1 MRQNFLKNT
10 TFVARSKNNR
20 MEKVL
25 IANRGEIA
33 RRVIRTLK
41 LMGIQSV
48 AVYSDADK
56 NAPHVLEADEAVYLG
71 ASPATES
78 YLKQDLILQY
88 CKDLNVDGIH
98 PGYGF
103 LSENA
108 DFARKVKAAGIKLIG
123 PSPESME
130 VMGDKL
136 SAKQAVKEFKVPLVP
151 GVDEAITDID
161 EAIKVAESVGYP
173 ILIKASAGGGGKGM
187 RLVERSEDFKEQMK
201 LAQNEARSSFGDDAV
216 FIEKFVTKPR
226 HIEIQVFADSHGNTV
241 YLFERE
247 CSIQRRHQKVVEEAP
262 SALLTPELRKQMGE
276 AAVAVCKACNY
287 EGAGTVEFL
296 VDGNLDFFFLEMN
309 TRLQVEHP
317 VTEEITG
324 LDLVEWQIRV
334 ARGEKLPKLQDE
346 LEINGHAVEIR
357 VYAEDTLNGFTP
369 DIGNLK
375 RYRVPSGRSVRVDD
389 AFVEG
394 MDIPIFYDPMIAKL
408 VVWGKDRKSAIARGI
423 QAIDEYQI
431 SGVKTTLDF
440 GKYVLKHPAFQ
451 SGDFDTNFIKTY
463 FEDPN
468 IMYTA
473 MEGEKEALQ
482 HGIDQ
487 IWEAITDRKAKEF
500 ASKEITSSW
509 VNARV

>member
-1 MRQNFLKNT
+1 MNQIEMK
-10 TFVARSKNNR
+10 
-20 MEKVL
+20 KVL

-41 LMGIQSV
+41 KMNIASV
-48 AVYSDADK
+48 AIYSDSDR
-56 NAPHVLEADEAVYLG
+56 NAPHVLEADEAVYVG
-71 ASPATES
+71 ESPSSES

-88 CKDLNVDGIH
+88 CKELGVDGIH

-108 DFARKVKAAGIKLIG
+108 GFARKVKEAGITFIG
-123 PSPESME
+123 PSPEAME
-130 VMGDKL
+130 IMGDKL
-136 SAKQAVKEFKVPLVP
+136 SAKQAVKEFNVPLVP
-151 GVDEAITDID
+151 GVDHAITDVN
-161 EAIKVAESVGYP
+161 EAIKVAEEVGYP

-187 RLVERSEDFKEQMK
+187 RLVENSAEFVEQMK

-226 HIEIQVFADSHGNTV
+226 HIEIQVFADRAGNTV

-262 SALLTPELRKQMGE
+262 SALLTPELRKEMGE

-296 VDGNLDFFFLEMN
+296 VDADKKFYFLEMN

-317 VTEEITG
+317 VTEEITK

-334 ARGEKLPKLQDE
+334 ARGENLPKLQDE
-346 LEINGHAVEIR
+346 LQIHGHAIEVR

-369 DIGNLK
+369 DIGTLD
-375 RYRVPSGRSVRVDD
+375 RYRIPTGRSVRVDD
-389 AFVEG
+389 AFLEG
-394 MDIPIFYDPMIAKL
+394 MDIPIYYDPMIAKL
-408 VVWGKDRKSAIARGI
+408 VVWGKTREDAIKRTLV
-423 QAIDEYQI
+423 AIDEYQI

-440 GKYVLKHPAFQ
+440 GKYVLKHPAFV
-451 SGDFDTNFIKTY
+451 SGDFDTNFVKYY
-463 FEDPN
+463 FEDPR

-473 MEGEKEALQ
+473 MEEEKEALS
-482 HGIDQ
+482 HGIDE
-487 IWEAITDRKAKEF
+487 IWDSIKERNKKEF
-500 ASKEITSSW
+500 ASREITSSW
-509 VNARV
+509 INSRA

>member
-1 MRQNFLKNT
+1 MK
-10 TFVARSKNNR
+10 
-20 MEKVL
+20 KVL

-41 LMGIQSV
+41 KMNIASV
-48 AVYSDADK
+48 AIYSDSDR
-56 NAPHVLEADEAVYLG
+56 NAPHVLEADEAVYVG
-71 ASPATES
+71 ESPSSES
-78 YLKQDLILQY
+78 YLKQDVILQY
-88 CKDLNVDGIH
+88 CKELGVDGIH

-108 DFARKVKAAGIKLIG
+108 GFARKVKEAGMIFIG
-123 PSPESME
+123 PSPEAME

-136 SAKQAVKEFKVPLVP
+136 SAKQAVKDFGVPLVP
-151 GVDEAITDID
+151 GVDHAITDVN
-161 EAIKVAESVGYP
+161 EAIKVAEEVGYP

-187 RLVERSEDFKEQMK
+187 RLVENSAEFVEQMK

-216 FIEKFVTKPR
+216 FIEKFVKKPR
-226 HIEIQVFADSHGNTV
+226 HIEIQVFADRAGNTV

-262 SALLTPELRKQMGE
+262 SALLTPELRKEMGE

-296 VDGNLDFFFLEMN
+296 VDADKKFYFLEMN

-317 VTEEITG
+317 VTEEITK

-334 ARGEKLPKLQDE
+334 ARGENLPKLQDE
-346 LEINGHAVEIR
+346 LQIHGHAIEVR

-369 DIGNLK
+369 DIGRLD
-375 RYRVPSGRSVRVDD
+375 RYRIPTGRSVRVDD
-389 AFVEG
+389 AFLEG
-394 MDIPIFYDPMIAKL
+394 MDIPIYYDPMIAKL
-408 VVWGKDRKSAIARGI
+408 VVWGKTREDAIKRTLV
-423 QAIDEYQI
+423 AIDEYQI

-440 GKYVLKHPAFQ
+440 GKYVLKHPAFI
-451 SGDFDTNFIKTY
+451 SGDFDTNFVKHY
-463 FEDPN
+463 FEDPR

-473 MEGEKEALQ
+473 MEEEKEALS
-482 HGIDQ
+482 HGIDE
-487 IWEAITDRKAKEF
+487 IWDSIKERNKKEF
-500 ASKEITSSW
+500 ASREITSSW
-509 VNARV
+509 INTRA

>member
-1 MRQNFLKNT
+1 MK
-10 TFVARSKNNR
+10 
-20 MEKVL
+20 KVL

-41 LMGIQSV
+41 IMDIKSV
-48 AVYSDADK
+48 AVYSDADR

-71 ASPATES
+71 GSPASES
-78 YLKQDLILQY
+78 YLKMDLILDY
-88 CKDLNVDGIH
+88 CKQLGVDGIH

-108 DFARKVKAAGIKLIG
+108 EFARKVRAAGITLIG

-136 SAKQAVKEFKVPLVP
+136 SAKQAVKSYGVPLVP
-151 GVDEAITDID
+151 GVDEAIKDVD
-161 EAIKVAESVGYP
+161 KAIKIAEEVGYP

-187 RLVERSEDFKEQMK
+187 RLVERSEDFVEQMR
-201 LAQNEARSSFGDDAV
+201 LAQSEARSSFGNDAV
-216 FIEKFVTKPR
+216 FIEKFVSKPR
-226 HIEIQVFADSHGNTV
+226 HIEIQVFADRFGNAV

-247 CSIQRRHQKVVEEAP
+247 CSVQRRYQKVIEEAP
-262 SALLTPELRKQMGE
+262 SSVLTPELRKKMGE

-287 EGAGTVEFL
+287 EGAGTVEFML
-296 VDGNLDFFFLEMN
+296 DGNMDFFFLEMN

-334 ARGEKLPKLQDE
+334 ARGEELPLKQDD
-346 LEINGHAVEIR
+346 LKINGHAIEVR

-369 DIGNLK
+369 DVGNLK
-375 RYRVPSGRSVRVDD
+375 RYRVPSGRAVRVDD

-408 VVWGKDRKSAIARGI
+408 CVWGKDRKSAISRALK
-423 QAIDEYQI
+423 AIDEYQI
-431 SGVKTTLDF
+431 SGVKTSLDF
-440 GKYVLKHPAFQ
+440 GKFVLKHEAFK
-451 SGDFDTNFIKTY
+451 SGDFDTNFVKKY
-463 FEDPN
+463 FSEDSSVV
-468 IMYTA
+468 YTA
-473 MEGEKEALQ
+473 MEEEKDALQ

-487 IWEAITDRKAKEF
+487 IWSDLLKQQQKEF
-500 ASKEITSSW
+500 QSRDIKSSW
-509 VNARV
+509 LNTQV

>member
-1 MRQNFLKNT
+1 MK
-10 TFVARSKNNR
+10 
-20 MEKVL
+20 KVL

-41 LMGIQSV
+41 KMNIKSV
-48 AVYSDADK
+48 AIYSDADK
-56 NAPHVLEADEAVYLG
+56 NAPHVMEADEAVYVG
-71 ASPATES
+71 KSPSAES
-78 YLKQDLILQY
+78 YLQQDLILQY
-88 CKDLNVDGIH
+88 CKDLGVEGIH

-108 DFARKVKAAGIKLIG
+108 GFAKKVKAAGMKLIG

-136 SAKQAVKEFKVPLVP
+136 SAKQAVKKFNVPLVP
-151 GVDEAITDID
+151 GVDEAISDVNAAKLI
-161 EAIKVAESVGYP
+161 AEEVGYP

-187 RLVERSEDFKEQMK
+187 RLVENTEEFEEQMTM
-201 LAQNEARSSFGDDAV
+201 AQNEARSSFGDDAV
-216 FIEKFVTKPR
+216 FIEKFVDKPR
-226 HIEIQVFADSHGNTV
+226 HIEIQVFADQLGNVV

-262 SALLTPELRKQMGE
+262 SAILTPELRKEMGE

-296 VDGNLDFFFLEMN
+296 LDGKLNFYFLEMN

-334 ARGEKLPKLQDE
+334 ARGERLPKLQDE
-346 LEINGHAVEIR
+346 LKINGHAVEIR

-369 DIGNLK
+369 DIGTLN
-375 RYRVPSGRSVRVDD
+375 RYRIPSGNHVRVDD
-389 AFVEG
+389 AFLEG
-394 MDIPIFYDPMIAKL
+394 MDIPIYYDPMIAKL
-408 VVWGKDRKSAIARGI
+408 VVWGENRA
-423 QAIDEYQI
+423 QAIERAIDAIDNYQI

-440 GKYVLKHPAFQ
+440 GKYVLKHPAFR
-451 SGDFDTNFIKTY
+451 SGDFDTNFVKHYFQDPTIMHEAMLEEEDALLHAMDDIWSDIKKL
-463 FEDPN
+463 
-468 IMYTA
+468 
-473 MEGEKEALQ
+473 KE
-482 HGIDQ
+482 
-487 IWEAITDRKAKEF
+487 TEF
-500 ASKEITSSW
+500 ASREIQSSW
-509 VNARV
+509 KNRIE